1 MMFSTQNWALTL
13 TAGGLGAAI
22 QGFTANFVYCRIPTI
37 QKGPQS
43 HYFSHGN
50 QRRGEH
56 KKMRASP
63 SLLNC
68 QIEGRRPTGDLISRD
83 QLKLKGSDTFDQKQ
97 NPLARAKYSVTAIE
111 NANEIAAE
119 VDDEFPAL
127 EVFFDDRPNSVAR
140 S

>member
-1 MMFSTQNWALTL
+1 
-13 TAGGLGAAI
+13 
-22 QGFTANFVYCRIPTI
+22 
-37 QKGPQS
+37 
-43 HYFSHGN
+43 
-50 QRRGEH
+50 
-56 KKMRASP
+56 MRASP